1 MILFID
7 PGHGKETPGKRSP
20 GGSFREY
27 SFNREIAHRLCCAIN
42 SLPSLNS
49 LTSPTSLTLSALVIV
64 PELEDISLRERCNR
78 VNEICRTIGTENV
91 LLISIHANAAGNGS
105 QWCKATGW
113 SCYTTPD
120 IDKNG
125 TGNIHP
131 SRNDVA
137 AASMAQTVQQLVLV
151 SDNNS
156 AGHFGPAVPKGFMAD
171 GVIYHLHKADVSAA
185 NFFPLIEPIP
195 SPTAEEIRKQQLLR
209 QIAADLHLDN
219 LFSPSGR

>member
-1 MILFID
+1 MILLID

-20 GGSFREY
+20 DGSFFEY

-49 LTSPTSLTLSALVIV
+49 LTSPTSLTLSAQVIV

-113 SCYTTPD
+113 SCYTSP
-120 IDKNG
+120 
-125 TGNIHP
+125 GNTKA
-131 SRNDVA
+131 DALADALYA
-137 AASMAQTVQQLVLV
+137 AARKNFPTRRIRTDYSDGDADCEENFYVLK
-151 SDNNS
+151 
-156 AGHFGPAVPKGFMAD
+156 HTLCPAV
-171 GVIYHLHKADVSAA
+171 LTE
-185 NFFPLIEPIP
+185 NFFYDSHEDLAYLT
-195 SPTAEEIRKQQLLR
+195 SEEGKNAIVQCHIDGILSFLT
-209 QIAADLHLDN
+209 L
-219 LFSPSGR
+219 